1 MAPPLDSNKGNC
13 PLEMVNAFILLGLL
27 IAANA
32 YFFIR
37 SRRKSSKSQDDTQV
51 YVSIMKLPLP
61 LILLFPCILI
71 LPAQANE
78 VSDIPS
84 SESSGSPLVSD
95 LSVDQF
101 SEVVKAIV
109 QQTLEECAVE
119 GDMEGKAKLNLDV
132 TGDVTAKIVCKTG
145 KDIEGK

>member
-1 MAPPLDSNKGNC
+1 MMKTSRPLT
-13 PLEMVNAFILLGLL
+13 LLLLWIL
-27 IAANA
+27 
-32 YFFIR
+32 
-37 SRRKSSKSQDDTQV
+37 V
-51 YVSIMKLPLP
+51 LPM
-61 LILLFPCILI
+61 
-71 LPAQANE
+71 QAKE
-78 VSDIPS
+78 VSDTPL

-132 TGDVTAKIVCKTG
+132 TGDVTAKIVCKTDNDTE
-145 KDIEGK
+145 KK